1 MKKNEVKGGV
11 SMQLMR
17 RVSTF
22 VLFGAASA
30 VIQVTT
36 APNASASPILGSD
49 LASFAILGG
58 AGVAIN
64 GTGSVITGSVG
75 GCCNATAVT
84 GVIPTNFTISGG
96 TVQMGGSIATLAQGE
111 LSTAITALSGLA
123 PGTPDPLLGGLTLGP
138 GVYSSSSTMGLT
150 GTLNLDGGGNLN
162 ALWVF
167 LVGSSLTTASSSVVN
182 VFNTG
187 PGAGVYWVMGAGSA
201 TLGSNSTFQ
210 GNILANQS
218 ITLGTNVTDPCGRLL
233 TQVASVTLA
242 GTDTIGI
249 GCSGIL
255 AGSNGLSGGGTIT
268 NGVVTP
274 LPPAFAPEPGT
285 FLLLGTGIAFWAVR
299 RRRPAWGRQRDL
311 ASEGLTPNP
320 AIELFGADADSVS
333 G

>member
-1 MKKNEVKGGV
+1 MTKNELKGV
-11 SMQLMR
+11 SMKLMR
-17 RVSTF
+17 RAGMF
-22 VLFGAASA
+22 LLCAAAPA
-30 VIQVTT
+30 VIQITT
-36 APNASASPILGSD
+36 APNASAGPILGSD

-75 GCCNATAVT
+75 ACCNATAVT

-96 TVQMGGSIATLAQGE
+96 TVQMGGATATLAQGE

-150 GTLNLDGGGNLN
+150 GTLNLDGGGNAN

-167 LVGSSLTTASSSVVN
+167 MVGSSLTTASSSVVN

-187 PGAGVYWVMGAGSA
+187 AGAGVYWVMGAGSA

-255 AGSNGLSGGGTIT
+255 SGSNGLSGGGTIT
-268 NGVVTP
+268 GGVITS
-274 LPPAFAPEPGT
+274 LPFAPVPEPGT
-285 FLLLGTGIAFWAVR
+285 VVLLGAGIACLVAR
-299 RRRPAWGRQRDL
+299 RLRPARGRQRDL
-311 ASEGLTPNP
+311 ASK
-320 AIELFGADADSVS
+320 A
-333 G
+333 